1 MVSTKI
7 SSYLAL
13 LALFVGLAVAPGIA
27 SAQDGTG
34 VIRGTVTGPA
44 GNVVSEVSVSVGG
57 TNLVAVTGMEG
68 NYRIAPVPAGTHVL
82 TFSYLGLQSATAEVT
97 VVAGEEVVQ
106 DMTLAYG
113 GEIEVRGSPLLEGQ
127 AKALNTQKN
136 AINISN
142 IVAADQIGRFPDK
155 NAAEATQRIPGVSLN
170 RDMGE
175 GRYIIIRGTEARLNS
190 TTVNG
195 ERIPSPEAGVRNV
208 ALDTIPADLLGSIQV
223 SKALRPD
230 MDGDSIGGT
239 VDLVTLR
246 APEEIRLSA
255 SLGAGYSAL
264 MEETAPNASFTY
276 GNRFGESKD
285 WGLLFS
291 VSGSD
296 TKRGADNIEPE
307 YDDGELEELEMRD
320 YTTERKRYGLTF
332 DLDFRATQR
341 SNYFLRGLWTKYED
355 TEYRRAK
362 TNAVADD
369 ELERSIKDRTQT
381 SHINSITFGGENNIG
396 EAFVLDYRLM
406 YNKSEEETPNQYT
419 SAFVMEDVVFDPNVG
434 PDSIDPNNIQANPLN
449 EQADQY
455 WFDSIEDQSKD
466 SVEEDIVGAINLT
479 KGFYKSA
486 SFSGLWKVGAKYRS
500 KEKTQNY
507 DVYDLESDDDLNMV
521 DYLSDW
527 NSETPFFRGI
537 YGDQIIPFFD
547 PGLMRQLGASGSLES
562 ERNLEEDL
570 ADFNVTEDTLAA
582 YALGEFLFGPKV
594 TFMGGVRVENTSSDY
609 MAYQLVLDEEGDPV
623 DLSPVYGDQS
633 YTEWLP
639 QFHLIYKTGQDSQLR
654 AALTRSLAR
663 PNFED
668 VAPWRLINLEDG
680 EAELGNPDLKVTTA
694 WNVDLMWEKYL
705 QPVGIISAGVFYK
718 DLTDYIYIFQV
729 DEIIDG
735 EDVEVTQPRNG
746 DKGTLAGLELAF
758 QNQFTNWKGAW
769 GGLGL
774 YANYT
779 YVDSEAEYPDREATS
794 LPGQSEHIGNL
805 ALSYEKYGIT
815 ARLSWNFNGK
825 KLLEVGGDIDEDIWV
840 DDHSQL
846 DFLFRVQATK
856 RFSVVFEVINITNE
870 PYTAYENTPDRIR
883 QQEYYDWWATLGVRF
898 DL

>member
-1 MVSTKI
+1 
-7 SSYLAL
+7 
-13 LALFVGLAVAPGIA
+13 
-27 SAQDGTG
+27 
-34 VIRGTVTGPA
+34 
-44 GNVVSEVSVSVGG
+44 
-57 TNLVAVTGMEG
+57 
-68 NYRIAPVPAGTHVL
+68 
-82 TFSYLGLQSATAEVT
+82 
-97 VVAGEEVVQ
+97 
-106 DMTLAYG
+106 
-113 GEIEVRGSPLLEGQ
+113 
-127 AKALNTQKN
+127 
-136 AINISN
+136 
-142 IVAADQIGRFPDK
+142 
-155 NAAEATQRIPGVSLN
+155 
-170 RDMGE
+170 
-175 GRYIIIRGTEARLNS
+175 
-190 TTVNG
+190 G

-246 APEEIRLSA
+246 APEEMRLSA

-264 MEETAPNASFTY
+264 MEETAPNASFTF
-276 GNRFGESKD
+276 GNRFGDSKD

-291 VSGSD
+291 LSGSD
-296 TKRGADNIEPE
+296 TKRGADNIEPS
-307 YDDGELEELEMRD
+307 YDDGDLEELEMRD
-320 YTTERKRYGLTF
+320 YTTERKRYGATV
-332 DLDFRATQR
+332 DLDFRASQR
-341 SNYFLRGLWTKYED
+341 SNYYLRGLWTKYED
-355 TEYRRAK
+355 TELRRAK
-362 TNAVADD
+362 TNVVEDD

-381 SHINSITFGGENNIG
+381 SYINSFTLGGENNIG
-396 EAFVLDYRLM
+396 EAFVLDYRVM
-406 YNKSEEETPNQYT
+406 YNKSQEETPDQYT
-419 SAFVMEDVVFDPNVG
+419 SAFVMEDVVFDPNVS

-449 EQADQY
+449 ERADEY
-455 WFDSIEDQSKD
+455 WFDGIEDLFKK
-466 SVEEDIVGAINLT
+466 SVEEDIVGAVNLT
-479 KGFYKSA
+479 KGFYRNTG
-486 SFSGLWKVGAKYRS
+486 FSGLWKVGAKYRS

-521 DYLSDW
+521 DYLSNW
-527 NSETPFFRGI
+527 NSETPFFGGI

-547 PGLMRQLGASGSLES
+547 PGLMRQLGASGTLES

-582 YALGEFLFGPKV
+582 YALGEFLFGPNV

-623 DLSPVYGDQS
+623 DLTPVYGDQS

-639 QFHLIYKTGQDSQLR
+639 QFHLVYKTGEDSQLR

-694 WNVDLMWEKYL
+694 WNADLMWEKYL

-769 GGLGL
+769 GGLGF

-779 YVDSEAEYPDREATS
+779 YVDSEAEYPDRESTS
-794 LPGQSEHIGNL
+794 LPGQSEHVGNL

-846 DFLFRVQATK
+846 DFMFRVQATK
-856 RFSVVFEVINITNE
+856 KFSFVFEVINITNE
-870 PYTAYENTPDRIR
+870 PYTAYESSPDRIR